1 MHTELRRR
9 ILTLATPPGSP
20 ISENEIA
27 ADLGVS
33 RTPVREALILL
44 RDEGLVEVYPQVGTF
59 ASLVDI
65 DRVRD
70 AQFLRESVELA
81 SLASLHADEGSLH
94 THEDDDA
101 QVGLTDARREV
112 LARLVGNIAAQREAL
127 ADSEYFFDL
136 DEAFHRD
143 LMTLAGHGGVWPS
156 VVSAKGHLD
165 RARRL
170 GMAEIRPAS
179 HNLAQH
185 AAILDA
191 VMANRIP
198 QAVELLRE
206 HLRAVLGDI
215 VRIREISPELFA
227 EAGEAAR
234 ARRSDTDTATAG
246 EPGTRAET
254 GTETGTEQR
263 AG

>member
-1 MHTELRRR
+1 MHSELRRR
-9 ILTLATPPGSP
+9 ILTLTTPPGAP
-20 ISENEIA
+20 ISENDIA

-33 RTPVREALILL
+33 RTPVREAIILL
-44 RDEGLVEVYPQVGTF
+44 GDEGLVEVYPRVGTF

-70 AQFLRESVELA
+70 AQFLREAVELA
-81 SLASLHADEGSLH
+81 SLASLAPESG
-94 THEDDDA
+94 EA
-101 QVGLTDARREV
+101 PLTLDPEI
-112 LARLVGNIAAQREAL
+112 LARLQDNIAAQHEAL
-127 ADSEYFFDL
+127 EDTERFFAL

-143 LMTLAGHGGVWPS
+143 LLTLSGHGGVWQS

-191 VMANRIP
+191 VVRGDIP
-198 QAVELLRE
+198 AAVTLLRE
-206 HLRAVLGDI
+206 HLRAVLSDI
-215 VRIREISPELFA
+215 VRIRELHPELFA
-227 EAGEAAR
+227 TSGTTGTPSAPGLRSAPREAA
-234 ARRSDTDTATAG
+234 S
-246 EPGTRAET
+246 PG
-254 GTETGTEQR
+254 
-263 AG
+263 

>member
-1 MHTELRRR
+1 MRHRRGTTREVVHTELRRR
-9 ILTLATPPGSP
+9 ILTLTTPPGAP
-20 ISENEIA
+20 ISENDIA

-44 RDEGLVEVYPQVGTF
+44 GDEGLVEVYPQVGTF

-65 DRVRD
+65 ERVRD
-70 AQFLRESVELA
+70 AQFLRESVEVA
-81 SLASLHADEGSLH
+81 SLASLAGDRGDGGGGRGDGEGDGDGTS
-94 THEDDDA
+94 
-101 QVGLTDARREV
+101 GARLDPEV
-112 LARLVGNIAAQREAL
+112 LARLRENIAAQREAL
-127 ADSEYFFDL
+127 EDSERFFDL

-179 HNLAQH
+179 QNLEQH

-191 VMANRIP
+191 AAAGRGEE
-198 QAVELLRE
+198 AVALLRR
-206 HLRAVLGDI
+206 HLRSVLEDV
-215 VRIREISPELFA
+215 VRIRELHPELFA
-227 EAGEAAR
+227 R
-234 ARRSDTDTATAG
+234 
-246 EPGTRAET
+246 PGSHRVR
-254 GTETGTEQR
+254 G
-263 AG
+263 

>member
-1 MHTELRRR
+1 MTQRRGNTRNIVHTELRRR
-9 ILTLATPPGSP
+9 ILTLATPPGAP
-20 ISENEIA
+20 ISENDIA

-33 RTPVREALILL
+33 RTPVREAIILL
-44 RDEGLVEVYPQVGTF
+44 GDEGLVEVYPQVGTF

-65 DRVRD
+65 ERVRD

-81 SLASLHADEGSLH
+81 SLASLAEES
-94 THEDDDA
+94 DDA
-101 QVGLTDARREV
+101 GPARDPEV
-112 LARLVGNIAAQREAL
+112 VARLHENIAAQHEAL
-127 ADSEYFFDL
+127 EDSERFFAL

-143 LMTLAGHGGVWPS
+143 LMTLARHGGVWSS

-191 VMANRIP
+191 VVRGEIP
-198 QAVELLRE
+198 EAVSLLRE

-215 VRIREISPELFA
+215 VLIRELHPELFA
-227 EAGEAAR
+227 TPGAAS
-234 ARRSDTDTATAG
+234 ARPAHREQTAL
-246 EPGTRAET
+246 
-254 GTETGTEQR
+254 
-263 AG
+263 

>member
-1 MHTELRRR
+1 MRRPGASGIASVSAMRHRRGTTREVVHTELRRR
-9 ILTLATPPGSP
+9 ILTLTTPPGAP
-20 ISENEIA
+20 ISENDIA

-44 RDEGLVEVYPQVGTF
+44 GDEGLVEVYPQVGTF

-65 DRVRD
+65 ERVRD
-70 AQFLRESVELA
+70 AQFLRESVEVA
-81 SLASLHADEGSLH
+81 SLASLAGDGDDGGGSG
-94 THEDDDA
+94 A
-101 QVGLTDARREV
+101 GLDPEV
-112 LARLVGNIAAQREAL
+112 LARLRENIAAQREAL
-127 ADSEYFFDL
+127 EDSERFFDL

-179 HNLAQH
+179 QNLEQH

-191 VMANRIP
+191 AADGRGEE
-198 QAVELLRE
+198 AVALLRG
-206 HLRAVLGDI
+206 HLRSVLEDV
-215 VRIREISPELFA
+215 VRIRELHPELFA
-227 EAGEAAR
+227 R
-234 ARRSDTDTATAG
+234 
-246 EPGTRAET
+246 PGSHRVR
-254 GTETGTEQR
+254 G
-263 AG
+263 